1 MKKIL
6 LLTILISSGAWADTT
21 CKNKQHA
28 PIPKIKGMDSMVY
41 DSKGR
46 MALLKNKWKPIPLSK
61 EEQEDLTFF
70 DKKSPEKY
78 CSATMCVS
86 NFQDNKKNELT
97 VTQVGDFIT
106 NVEIEC
112 K

>member
-6 LLTILISSGAWADTT
+6 LLSILISGGAWADAS

-28 PIPKIKGMDSMVY
+28 PVPKLKGMDSMVY

-46 MALLKNKWKPIPLSK
+46 SALLKDKWKPIPLSK
-61 EEQEDLTFF
+61 EEQEDMTFF
-70 DKKSPEKY
+70 NKQTPEKY
-78 CSATMCVS
+78 CSATLCIS
-86 NFQDNKKNELT
+86 NFQDNKGNELT

-106 NVEIEC
+106 DIEIEC